1 MPAEASERLTL
12 EKTVTLRDDTKVII
26 RDMRP
31 EDIQMSFE
39 FFAALPPEDRKYLRA
54 DVTRWEVVERRIEH
68 IESGR
73 ALRLVVLSGDE
84 IVADG
89 ALELTGHGWGENIA
103 EMRLI
108 VARRFQRL
116 GLGSLVARELYFQA
130 AEQKVDRIVVRMM
143 RPQVGA
149 HRIMKRLGF
158 QDEFLIPE
166 HVRDQDGVW
175 QDLIIMRCNLEDLWS
190 EMEGVFAEGDWR
202 RHR

>member
-1 MPAEASERLTL
+1 M
-12 EKTVTLRDDTKVII
+12 EKAVTLKDDTQVVI

-31 EDIQMSFE
+31 EDIQKSFE
-39 FFAALPPEDRKYLRA
+39 FFAALPPDDRKYLRA
-54 DVTRWEVVERRIEH
+54 DVTRWEVVERRIEE
-68 IESGR
+68 IDSGR
-73 ALRLVVLSGDE
+73 VLRIVAIKDDE

-89 ALELTGHGWGENIA
+89 TLELAGHGWGENIA
-103 EMRLI
+103 ELRLL

-116 GLGSLVARELYFQA
+116 GLGSVLAKELYFLA
-130 AEQKVDRIVVRMM
+130 AECKVDRIVVRMM

-166 HVRDQDGVW
+166 HVRDQDGNW
-175 QDLIIMRCNLEDLWS
+175 QDLIIMRCNLTDLLD
-190 EMEGVFAEGDWR
+190 ELEGALVDADWR